1 MKRDAKVILRPFVE
15 ERGIDM
21 DLKKKIII
29 AVICIAVVIAAGVL
43 FYIGGLGKALDSENT
58 QTVNVTIPSG
68 SGTIQIGQQLEE
80 NSIISSAD
88 KFKLWSRI
96 KGYDSQYKAGTYA
109 LSPSMDFQTI
119 ADIIVGGKVNT
130 VNFTV
135 PEGYTIYQTAR
146 VIADSGLGDYDTLV
160 SLIEAADF
168 DYDFLDGAQNNKNKL
183 EGYLFPNTY
192 TIDEGMSEEQIIKI
206 MLDEFEKQPLK
217 AITDKKLS
225 SQHNASSGRSINEI
239 ITIASIIERECKV
252 DEERKLV
259 ASVIYNRLEKGMP
272 LQMCSTVQ
280 YVLGKQ
286 KEVLTYADTRIESP
300 YNTYTNAGLPPGPI
314 CSPGLAAVQAALHPA
329 DTDYLYFVL
338 SEKLDGTSNFSSDY
352 AQFERDKAAYDK
364 AYTAS
369 H

>member
-192 TIDEGMSEEQIIKI
+192 TIDEGMSEEQIIKV

>member
-15 ERGIDM
+15 GRGIDM
-21 DLKKKIII
+21 DLKKMIII
-29 AVICIAVVIAAGVL
+29 AVICIAVVAAAGVL

-68 SGTIQIGQQLEE
+68 SGTIQIGQQLEA
-80 NSIISSAD
+80 NSIIGSAD

-130 VNFTV
+130 VNFTI

-146 VIADSGLGDYDTLV
+146 AIADSGLGDYDTFV

-168 DYDFLDGAQNNKNKL
+168 DYDFLNGAQNNKNKL

-192 TIDEGMSEEQIIKI
+192 TVDEGMSEEQIIKV

-217 AITDKKLS
+217 VYHESDNSHSL
-225 SQHNASSGRSINEI
+225 NEI

-252 DEERKLV
+252 DEERPLV

-300 YNTYTNAGLPPGPI
+300 YNTYTNPGLPPGPI

>member
-21 DLKKKIII
+21 DLKKKIIV

-43 FYIGGLGKALDSENT
+43 FYIGGLGKALNSENT

-192 TIDEGMSEEQIIKI
+192 TIDEGMSEEQIIKV

>member
-80 NSIISSAD
+80 NSIISSAN

-192 TIDEGMSEEQIIKI
+192 TIDEGMSEEQIIKV

>member
-21 DLKKKIII
+21 DLKKKIIV

-183 EGYLFPNTY
+183 EGYFFPNTY
-192 TIDEGMSEEQIIKI
+192 TIDEGMSEEQIIKV